1 MIRFE
6 PDEAEHGYQG
16 ATMKNSLNLTRAEIA
31 ASFSSGMWAEKFPPV
46 LTIEQA
52 AGLLQVP
59 VGTIREWRARG
70 RLRKCC
76 RKVGKHLRF
85 YRDRLVEVIFN

>member
-1 MIRFE
+1 VEKVMDDRSI
-6 PDEAEHGYQG
+6 
-16 ATMKNSLNLTRAEIA
+16 KLTPREISA
-31 ASFSSGMWAEKFPPV
+31 PFINGTWAEAFPPI
-46 LTIEQA
+46 LNIEQA
-52 AGLLQVP
+52 SSLLQVP

-70 RLRKCC
+70 RLGNCC